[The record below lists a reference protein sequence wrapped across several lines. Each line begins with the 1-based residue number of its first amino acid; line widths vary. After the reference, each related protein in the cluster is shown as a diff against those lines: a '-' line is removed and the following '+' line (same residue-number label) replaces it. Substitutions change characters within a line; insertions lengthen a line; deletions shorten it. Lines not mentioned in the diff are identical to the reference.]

1 MKIEDIT
8 RDNKLIHVHSFD
20 NLVEVVDFIKNTDP
34 FTDIWEMSSLKCRP
48 DFTGVQSLD
57 EALDLCLKGY
67 KTNFK
72 EFMTAANSL
81 NELLPQISKKRRVRA
96 SVYGFRPNINKFM
109 TGNPNSMYKLVRKEE
124 KKFVNIYFNVS
135 YSCVTSKE
143 AVFNKGIITISLIKF
158 LEQLGTQ
165 IDFNLFELS
174 FEDDEFIY
182 NNVSLKKPWQNLDTS
197 IANFPMCHPAFL
209 RCICFAINERTKV
222 KYPYA
227 WGDSYGVPCKP
238 DVIRKT
244 LQLDEHSIVL
254 SAPDTL
260 GVWGDDI
267 VEDTIN
273 FIEHSNFNMLLED
286 NQRLEFDEFQKKFIL
301 TR

>member
-34 FTDIWEMSSLKCRP
+34 FTDIWDMSSLKYRP
-48 DFTGVQSLD
+48 KFTGVESLD

-67 KTNFK
+67 KTNFE
-72 EFMTAANSL
+72 EFMTATNSL
-81 NELLPQISKKRRVRA
+81 NKLLPQISKKRRVRA
-96 SVYGFRPNINKFM
+96 SVHGFRPNINKFM

-124 KKFVNIYFNVS
+124 KKFLNIYFNVS
-135 YSCVTSKE
+135 YGSMTSEE
-143 AVFNKGIITISLIKF
+143 AILNRGIITISLIKF
-158 LEQLGTQ
+158 LEQLGAQ

-174 FEDDEFIY
+174 SEEDEFIY
-182 NNVSLKKPWQNLDTS
+182 NKFSLKKPYQNLDTS
-197 IANFPMCHPAFL
+197 IATFPMCHPAFL
-209 RCICFAINERTKV
+209 RCICFALDERIEV
-222 KYPYA
+222 KYPYE
-227 WGDSYGVPCKP
+227 WSCSYGIPCEP
-238 DVIRKT
+238 DVIRET

-260 GVWGDDI
+260 GVEGDDI

-273 FIEHSNFNMLLED
+273 FIEQSNFNMLLED
-286 NQRLEFDEFQKKFIL
+286 NQRLEFDEFQKRFIL